1 MDNSLKMVIG
11 MSLAYITSF
20 AGLLLAYF
28 SYKKHHKPRKKEE
41 EPGQPE
47 ISGKEAGDE

>member
-20 AGLLLAYF
+20 AGMLLAYF
-28 SYKKHHKPRKKEE
+28 SYKKHKKNKEE
-41 EPGQPE
+41 GRN
-47 ISGKEAGDE
+47 DE